1 MNVQLDPQRN
11 DSTVELAS
19 EWSPAYEF
27 LVSFGCF
34 AFASLHPILE
44 IGQSWVRQVRHALPA
59 PYLEQITQKPFISA
73 LKEVDH
79 DLLMVLVR
87 ACPDAAGQDAP
98 GFLDWLANLSP
109 GDAYE
114 ALAPRLPESGP
125 QLPRD
130 FGAWRDRMVEVLRI
144 WDSAYFQQLDPAI
157 LNGLR
162 AESLALVRRLGSAP
176 ALDLIEQVTNGLCI
190 EPTPAVQT
198 ITLVPQHHERPYN
211 HDFLEQGNLVI
222 LYPADV
228 LLPDPQLPPPR
239 LLRLTRA
246 LGDDSRLRILRFLS
260 GGSRS
265 LTEVARFARLSQ
277 PTVHHH
283 LAQLRAAGLVQV
295 QFAAGL
301 PTPNRY
307 CLRPH
312 ALEQLAQQLG
322 TYLVEHNT
330 DDDP

>member
-1 MNVQLDPQRN
+1 VA
-11 DSTVELAS
+11 LAV

-27 LVSFGCF
+27 LISFGCF
-34 AFASLHPILE
+34 VFRQWHPVLE
-44 IGQSWVRQVRHALPA
+44 IGQAWVKQVRQSLTGA
-59 PYLEQITQKPFISA
+59 YLERISHKSFLA
-73 LKEVDH
+73 DLKDADH
-79 DLLMVLVR
+79 DLLMLLVR
-87 ACPDAAGQDAP
+87 ACPDASRQDACQ
-98 GFLDWLANLSP
+98 FLDWLAALSP

-130 FGAWRDRMVEVLRI
+130 FAVWRDHYVDVLGV
-144 WDSAYFQQLDPAI
+144 WESAYFRTVDAAI
-157 LNGLR
+157 LDGLR
-162 AESLALVRRLGSAP
+162 QESHALAARLGSAP
-176 ALDLIEQVTNGLCI
+176 ALDLVEQVTNGLCV
-190 EPTPAVQT
+190 EPTPAVQS
-198 ITLVPQHHERPYN
+198 ITLGPQYHQRPYN
-211 HDFLEQGNLVI
+211 TDFLEQGNIVI

-228 LLPDPQLPPPR
+228 LPPDPQLPPPR

-260 GGSRS
+260 GGACS
-265 LTEVARFARLSQ
+265 LTEVARFAHQSQ

-295 QFAAGL
+295 QFAPGV

-322 TYLVEHNT
+322 TYLVEPNRST
-330 DDDP
+330 EEMRP

>member
-1 MNVQLDPQRN
+1 MKAALDSQRIDAPVQL
-11 DSTVELAS
+11 AA
-19 EWSPAYEF
+19 EWALPYEF
-27 LVSFGCF
+27 LISFGCF
-34 AFASLHPILE
+34 VFASLHPILE

-59 PYLEQITQKPFISA
+59 AYVEQISQKAFIAA

-79 DLLMVLVR
+79 DLLMILVR
-87 ACPDAAGQDAP
+87 ACPDTSRQDAP
-98 GFLDWLANLSP
+98 RFLDWLANLSP

-125 QLPRD
+125 QLPRA

-144 WDSAYFQQLDPAI
+144 WDSAYFQQLDLAI

-162 AESLALVRRLGSAP
+162 AESLALAKRLGSAP
-176 ALDLIEQVTNGLCI
+176 ALDLIEQVTYGLCI
-190 EPTPAVQT
+190 EPTPVVQSV
-198 ITLVPQHHERPYN
+198 TLVPQYHARPYN
-211 HDFLEQGNLVI
+211 QDFLEQGNLVI

-295 QFAAGL
+295 QFAPGVS
-301 PTPNRY
+301 TPNRY

-322 TYLVEHNT
+322 AYLVEHNT
-330 DDDP
+330 DDP